1 MNVIKIDHNKMENDF
16 LTDSMMLF
24 VEMDISTIISTNSI
38 IDNLKDLK
46 KFRVC
51 FS

>member
-1 MNVIKIDHNKMENDF
+1 MNVIKIDLHNKMENEF

-24 VEMDISTIISTNSI
+24 IEMDISTIISTYSI

-46 KFRVC
+46 K
-51 FS
+51 